1 MTSPGGSEHP
11 FPRARQGHL
20 SQCVGR
26 GIYEHFSAFL
36 FLRLLVYQAG
46 IPQSQTLS
54 DLPTCI
60 PPPPFTAGHLS
71 HTRSQGVEVKRANM
85 ESLCDQNRIILRR
98 GEQQSRPGG
107 VTLTLHSSH
116 TSYTA
121 KDATVGITLA
131 GGGGGVSKSCL
142 TLVALWAVAR
152 QAPPSM
158 GNGAWGFPFE
168 PLALQPSHCSPSAS
182 CEAPPPPQ
190 PLQGAPL
197 LLPALCSGPTEGLG
211 EAARMRLACC
221 VATGRRVSFL
231 RFPF

>member
-158 GNGAWGFPFE
+158 EFSRQEYWNGLPFPSPGDLPNPGAE
-168 PLALQPSHCSPSAS
+168 PTSLALQADFLPLSHQES
-182 CEAPPPPQ
+182 
-190 PLQGAPL
+190 
-197 LLPALCSGPTEGLG
+197 
-211 EAARMRLACC
+211 
-221 VATGRRVSFL
+221 
-231 RFPF
+231 